1 MKRAK
6 LQLVIPARKP
16 RNPGGA
22 APLLKKGGA
31 HGKSTGARRRLE
43 KIALAQAQRDP
54 GALE

>member
-6 LQLVIPARKP
+6 LHVVVPVPKP

-31 HGKSTGARRRLE
+31 HGKSTGARRRQE
-43 KIALAQAQRDP
+43 KIALARLHRDP
-54 GALE
+54 EASE